1 MKNTALAASAFVVA
15 DVFLVVYIAMLVYGF
30 SIASGACKALQAD
43 ASGIAELADIKS
55 VCEQQTDPVSWLTLA
70 SGRLLHG

>member
-1 MKNTALAASAFVVA
+1 MKNTALAASAFLAV
-15 DVFLVVYIAMLVYGF
+15 DVFLVAYIAMLVYGF
-30 SIASGACKALQAD
+30 SIASGACKALQGKSA
-43 ASGIAELADIKS
+43 AIAELVDLKT